1 MKIIV
6 PVDSDKST
14 IVKRTGR
21 APFYAIYEENIP
33 TKYVENEHGHGDHDH
48 DHDEEDHHHDAEGGN
63 HHRKDVAKLEGC
75 SVILVQAVGGQMKEA
90 LEQMNIKML
99 KLSKYDGETAD
110 EVVAKYRANEL
121 KSQNK

>member
-21 APFYAIYEENIP
+21 APFYAIYEENQP
-33 TKYVENEHGHGDHDH
+33 TQYVENEHGHSGDHDE
-48 DHDEEDHHHDAEGGN
+48 DEHHHHEEGGEN

-75 SVILVQAVGGQMKEA
+75 GVILAQAVGGQMKEA
-90 LEQMNIKML
+90 LEQMNIEMV
-99 KLSKYDGETAD
+99 KLSKYDGSTAD
-110 EVVAKYRANEL
+110 EVITKYRAKEL